1 MILKITH
8 ENPLWG
14 WGARAQKKEIRK
26 EFKDIYGTTKEDAF
40 KRDASIHLM
49 IGQHYSQVKIEGF
62 FNKQEPCG

>member
-26 EFKDIYGTTKEDAF
+26 EFKDIYGTTKERCFQEACFHSFNDRTTLF
-40 KRDASIHLM
+40 S
-49 IGQHYSQVKIEGF
+49 GQ
-62 FNKQEPCG
+62 N